1 MSLDKLTDEEKNILL
16 QLSYLDLPPELT
28 VSDKSTLTIN
38 EVLIQISDN
47 NIEVDSDRF
56 NNIQNFLKDNPNTSL
71 KDIKLTGYQNHN
83 PNEANN
89 TNGESH
95 SGFVGYAIKD
105 GAGNGAVMFRGSESL
120 GNWDHLRTDWKGNVE
135 AGVSIETQQHIEA
148 LEFYEKNVARLEGS
162 ITIYGHSKGGNL
174 GSHVYV
180 NDLRD
185 NVNAY
190 IVNGAPLWWF
200 NLDDD
205 QKAALKGDRFTF
217 ITYEGDFV
225 SHLGYGPYV
234 DKIVALN
241 KEHGTYGDPF
251 YPHYETSVNF
261 NEDGSLAAAR
271 DPDKWMIKDI
281 ARDLYYSFGS
291 MAANLVNGAVDK
303 VRETATAVV
312 GEVREAAAAAMKQ
325 AREIAMA
332 ITSATV
338 SIVHATWKGMV
349 DAANYVKEQAVRFV
363 SKVTDFGRQ
372 FASKVGNFL
381 DTVANRTRSL
391 FSKAI
396 DFLSGGGF
404 PVEPY
409 IKVDI
414 PRLFH
419 YASRLQAVQRR
430 VAQLNDMIDDLYWE
444 AGVMGLDNV
453 LAADIAS
460 SFDIRIPESI
470 NYLNRTA
477 ELLQESERYLAG
489 KAGSIRG

>member
-1 MSLDKLTDEEKNILL
+1 MALDQLTDEEKNLLL
-16 QLSYLDLPPELT
+16 QLSYIDLPANLKID
-28 VSDKSTLTIN
+28 DKNTYTLQEIITKI
-38 EVLIQISDN
+38 EQN
-47 NIEVDSDRF
+47 NTPVDEDRLA
-56 NNIQNFLKDNPNTSL
+56 NLQSYLENHQNSPLNSVR
-71 KDIKLTGYQNHN
+71 LTGYQNHN

-89 TNGESH
+89 TNGTSE

-105 GAGNGAVMFRGSESL
+105 GDGNGAVLFRGSESL

-135 AGVSIETQQHIEA
+135 AGVSIETQQHREA
-148 LEFYEKNVARLEGS
+148 LEFYEKNVAMMEGG

-200 NLDDD
+200 NLSDD

-261 NEDGSLAAAR
+261 NEDGSLADAR
-271 DPDKWMIKDI
+271 DPDKWMIRDV

-291 MAANLVNGAVDK
+291 AAVSLVDGAVDK
-303 VRETATAVV
+303 VRETASAVV
-312 GEVREAAAAAMKQ
+312 GEVREAAAAAMQQ
-325 AREIAMA
+325 AREMAMA
-332 ITSATV
+332 TASAAIG
-338 SIVHATWKGMV
+338 IVYTTWKGMV
-349 DAANYVKEQAVRFV
+349 DAANYVREQAVRFV
-363 SKVTDFGRQ
+363 SRVANIGRQ
-372 FASKVGNFL
+372 LASNVGRFL
-381 DTVANRTRSL
+381 DTVANRARSL
-391 FSKAI
+391 FSKAM
-396 DFLSGGGF
+396 DFFSGGSF
-404 PVEPY
+404 PVEPF

-414 PRLFH
+414 PRLFY
-419 YASRLQAVQRR
+419 YANRLQAIQRR

-477 ELLQESERYLAG
+477 ELLQQSERYLAG

>member
-1 MSLDKLTDEEKNILL
+1 MALDQLTDKEKNLLL
-16 QLSYLDLPPELT
+16 QLSYIDLPPNLKINDKNTYTLKEIITKIEQNNTPVDEDRLANIKSYLT
-28 VSDKSTLTIN
+28 DH
-38 EVLIQISDN
+38 Q
-47 NIEVDSDRF
+47 DSPLNSVR
-56 NNIQNFLKDNPNTSL
+56 
-71 KDIKLTGYQNHN
+71 LTGYQNHN

-89 TNGESH
+89 TNGSSE

-105 GAGNGAVMFRGSESL
+105 GDGNGAVLFRGSESL

-135 AGVSIETQQHIEA
+135 AGVSIETQQHREA
-148 LEFYEKNVARLEGS
+148 LEFYEENVAMLEGG

-200 NLDDD
+200 NLSDD
-205 QKAALKGDRFTF
+205 QKAALEGDRFTF

-241 KEHGTYGDPF
+241 KEHGSYADPF

-261 NEDGSLAAAR
+261 NDDGSLSAAR

-291 MAANLVNGAVDK
+291 MAANLVDGAVDK
-303 VRETATAVV
+303 VKETATIIV
-312 GEVREAAAAAMKQ
+312 GGVKDVAAAAMQK
-325 AREIAMA
+325 AREVAMA
-332 ITSATV
+332 MTSAAV
-338 SIVHATWKGMV
+338 NIIYNTWKGMV
-349 DAANYVKEQAVRFV
+349 AAANYVKEQAMQFV
-363 SKVTDFGRQ
+363 SRVVNAGRQ
-372 FASKVGNFL
+372 FAAKVGNFL
-381 DTVANRTRSL
+381 DTVANRTKSL

-396 DFLSGGGF
+396 DFLSGGGV
-404 PVEPY
+404 PIEPY

-414 PRLFH
+414 SRLFY
-419 YASRLQAVQRR
+419 YANRLRSVQRR

-470 NYLNRTA
+470 NYLNTTA
-477 ELLQESERYLAG
+477 ELLQQNERYLAG

>member
-1 MSLDKLTDEEKNILL
+1 MSLDKLTDEEKSILL

-47 NIEVDSDRF
+47 NIDVDSDRF
-56 NNIQNFLKDNPNTSL
+56 NNIQNFLKDNPNTNL

-89 TNGESH
+89 TNGGSE

-105 GAGNGAVMFRGSESL
+105 GDGNGAVMFRGSESL
-120 GNWDHLRTDWKGNVE
+120 GNWDHLRTDWKGNLE
-135 AGVSIETQQHIEA
+135 AGVSIETQQHREA
-148 LEFYEKNVARLEGS
+148 LEFYEKNVAMLEGN

-180 NDLRD
+180 SDLRD

-234 DKIVALN
+234 DKIVTLN

-291 MAANLVNGAVDK
+291 MAANLVDGAVDK
-303 VRETATAVV
+303 VKDAATVIVGGVKNVAV
-312 GEVREAAAAAMKQ
+312 AAMQ
-325 AREIAMA
+325 NVQEVAMA
-332 ITSATV
+332 ITSAAINV
-338 SIVHATWKGMV
+338 IYNTWKGMV
-349 DAANYVKEQAVRFV
+349 AAANYVKEQTLQFV
-363 SKVTDFGRQ
+363 SRIVNAGRQ

-381 DTVANRTRSL
+381 DTVAKRTKSL

-414 PRLFH
+414 PRLFY
-419 YASRLQAVQRR
+419 YANRLRSVQRR
-430 VAQLNDMIDDLYWE
+430 IAQLNDMIDDLYWE

-460 SFDIRIPESI
+460 SFDIRVPESI

-477 ELLQESERYLAG
+477 ELLQQNERYLAG